1 MHWIIIPFRG
11 AGTAKSR
18 LAESLSDEARQQV
31 ARAMFQ
37 HVLNVAC
44 EVAGAKNVLVT
55 SPCTSA
61 IRTARRA
68 GANGIKEKLSGLNE
82 AVDAARAHLHQRGA
96 LTVTVIAADLPLLK
110 ASNVA
115 ALMRCVR
122 DGFIGIAPDRHGS
135 GTNALALPVRVPFR
149 FQFGPESRYYH
160 QMQGRH
166 QGFTTRLLRQPG
178 LASDVDAIEDLDL
191 LSDPFALATL
201 PQVSSGAFRS
211 VP

>member
-18 LAESLSDEARQQV
+18 LAEGLSDEARQQV

-44 EVAGAKNVLVT
+44 EAAGAKNVLVT
-55 SPCTSA
+55 SPCRSA
-61 IRTARRA
+61 IRIARRA
-68 GANGIKEKLSGLNE
+68 GASVLEEKSSGLNE
-82 AVDAARAHLHQRGA
+82 AVEAARAHLHQRGA
-96 LTVTVIAADLPLLK
+96 LTATVIAADLPLLK
-110 ASNVA
+110 TSNVV

-122 DGFIGIAPDRHGS
+122 DGFIAIAPDRNGN
-135 GTNALALPVRVPFR
+135 GTNALALPARVPFR
-149 FQFGPESRYYH
+149 FQFGTESRYYH

-178 LASDVDAIEDLDL
+178 LASDVDSVEDLEL

-201 PQVSSGAFRS
+201 PQVGNAAFRG